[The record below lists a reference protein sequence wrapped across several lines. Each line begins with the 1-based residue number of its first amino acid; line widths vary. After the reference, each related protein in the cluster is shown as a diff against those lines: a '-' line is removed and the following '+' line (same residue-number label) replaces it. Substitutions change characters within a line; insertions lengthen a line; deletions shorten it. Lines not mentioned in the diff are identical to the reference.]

1 MRGVMNA
8 RCWTRVGPSPEF
20 HRFHMLTDAW
30 RYHGGARDLRLDLL
44 RGFCMVAMVIDHI
57 GAHTGATGSWLYA
70 FTGGNQFFVSAAE
83 GFIFVSGLITGVING
98 GVTAGHGLG
107 RVVMRIL
114 YRGWML
120 YCVTVLLTFAFVLVL
135 LGLRYPGA
143 PHVEA
148 KGIPAWVIGVL
159 TLHRTYY
166 LTDIIFTYTILFF
179 AAGLAVTLIG
189 HGYTRWVL
197 IGSWVIWLLWQF
209 FPREAEL
216 PWAVVDGGAFHFS
229 AWQALFFTAL
239 IIGYHRRAIG
249 AWLSW
254 VRPEAVLVVSSILLL
269 LCIELHRTQLRPLA
283 TLLPGISQGQL
294 TLQFLDKADVRVG
307 RLLVFAVVAAFAWGV
322 TTLAWA
328 PVQRAF
334 GWLMLPLGQRSLTA
348 YSVHVFV
355 VAVLGWVT
363 VNLWQVPPQSIGAN
377 SMVQVLGVAMVWAS
391 VRAAPRL
398 TSLAHR
404 WDELEHRLLAEV
416 EHVLTLTIPRH

>member
-1 MRGVMNA
+1 MLPDGWRYRGV
-8 RCWTRVGPSPEF
+8 G
-20 HRFHMLTDAW
+20 
-30 RYHGGARDLRLDLL
+30 RDPRLDML
-44 RGFCMVAMVIDHI
+44 RGYCMAAMVIDHI

-83 GFIFVSGLITGVING
+83 GFIFISGLITGVING

-114 YRGWML
+114 HRGWLL
-120 YCVTVLLTFAFVLVL
+120 YGVTVFLTFAFALVL

-143 PHVEA
+143 PHMET
-148 KGIPAWVIGVL
+148 KEIPAWVIGVL

-166 LTDIIFTYTILFF
+166 LTDVIFTYALLFF

-197 IGSWVIWLLWQF
+197 IGSWAIWLLWQF
-209 FPREAEL
+209 FPREAEV

-239 IIGYHRRAIG
+239 IIGYHRRAMG

-254 VRPEAVLVVSSILLL
+254 VRPEAVLMVSAILLL
-269 LCIELHRTQLRPLA
+269 ACLGLYWTRLRPLA
-283 TLLPGISQGQL
+283 ALLPGIGQAQL
-294 TLQFLDKADVRVG
+294 SLQFLDKADLRAG
-307 RLLVFAVVAAFAWGV
+307 RLLAFAVVGAFAWSV

-328 PVQRAF
+328 PVRRAF

-363 VNLWQVPPQSIGAN
+363 VNLWPVAPRSIGAN
-377 SMVQVLGVAMVWAS
+377 TMVQVLGLAMVWAA
-391 VRAAPRL
+391 VLAAPRL
-398 TSLAHR
+398 ISLAHR

-416 EHVLTLTIPRH
+416 EHVLTLNMPHY